1 MDIHLWI
8 FIVYGYP
15 LRNVLA
21 RISVIRYPCGYPRL
35 YGYLKTGIQKSWV
48 SMLISV
54 DFWKSM
60 NGFAMD
66 SRTRDAQILSYLGD
80 VKGLKDRMQSYHELN
95 SMDHH
100 ILKWE

>member
-1 MDIHLWI
+1 
-8 FIVYGYP
+8 
-15 LRNVLA
+15 
-21 RISVIRYPCGYPRL
+21 
-35 YGYLKTGIQKSWV
+35 
-48 SMLISV
+48 MLISV

-60 NGFAMD
+60 HGFAMD

-80 VKGLKDRMQSYHELN
+80 VKGLKDRMRSYHELN